1 MEKIVLKA
9 SVQTNLS
16 WAVFRFN
23 LPIGPTSLMA
33 FKSIDEAQ
41 NAPLVQQLFYL
52 PFVKSV
58 RLDSDSIQVER
69 FDILEWEDV
78 LEEVKEQLENYLN
91 EGGNI
96 LESSYKKT
104 VPVTVYAES
113 TPNPA
118 VMKFVA
124 NKSLVNQPIEFK
136 TSNQSKPSPLAK
148 ELFLFDFVKEVFLDA
163 NYISITKTEGE
174 QWEDHVMEIREF
186 IRSFLASGKIILE
199 QENLEKG
206 NKNKEEKAQKFYS
219 PIEAEII
226 AILDE
231 YVKPAVASDGGNIQ
245 FDSYDEEEKS
255 VRVLLQGA
263 CSGCPSSTITLK
275 SGIETMLKD
284 MLPSKVETVIAIN
297 D

>member
-1 MEKIVLKA
+1 MEKIALQA
-9 SVQTNLS
+9 SVQPNS
-16 WAVFRFN
+16 AWAIFHFSS
-23 LPIGPTSLMA
+23 PIGITGSLE

-41 NAPLVQQLFYL
+41 KAPLVQQLFYL

-58 RLDSDSIQVER
+58 RLDSNTIQVER

-78 LEEVKEQLENYLN
+78 VEEVKVQLENYLN
-91 EGGNI
+91 EGGMI
-96 LESSYKKT
+96 IEPTQGKT

-124 NKSLVNQPIEFK
+124 NKTLVSQTIEFK
-136 TSNQSKPSPLAK
+136 TSDQASPSPLAQ
-148 ELFLFDFVKEVFLDA
+148 ELFRFPFVKEVFLDA
-163 NYISITKTEGE
+163 NYISITKTENE
-174 QWEDHVMEIREF
+174 QWEDRVMELREF
-186 IRSFLASGKIILE
+186 IRAFIASGQTLLE
-199 QENLEKG
+199 LDTPKDNENNTSKDP
-206 NKNKEEKAQKFYS
+206 KTYS

-226 AILDE
+226 SILDE
-231 YVKPAVASDGGNIQ
+231 YIKPAVASDGGNIQ
-245 FDSYDEEEKS
+245 FDSYDENEKS

-263 CSGCPSSTITLK
+263 CSGCPSSTFTLK

-284 MLPSKVETVIAIN
+284 MLPSKVETVIAVN